1 VNVENGS
8 WGNIRCSYSTV
19 SGIGSHFSSVRICV
33 YFKTASHL
41 VLSYPCPDMKT
52 CCVTNTSILK
62 LRRHYCPRSP
72 LNSTLH
78 LEKVKVKE
86 TSSAIVKSPGQWWA
100 FRSKKQFLLLKPS
113 FHFILWG

>member
-41 VLSYPCPDMKT
+41 VLSYPCPDMKALNVL
-52 CCVTNTSILK
+52 CHKHKHFKVAPSLLPEISFEF
-62 LRRHYCPRSP
+62 HSP
-72 LNSTLH
+72 SG
-78 LEKVKVKE
+78 E
-86 TSSAIVKSPGQWWA
+86 SKS
-100 FRSKKQFLLLKPS
+100 
-113 FHFILWG
+113 